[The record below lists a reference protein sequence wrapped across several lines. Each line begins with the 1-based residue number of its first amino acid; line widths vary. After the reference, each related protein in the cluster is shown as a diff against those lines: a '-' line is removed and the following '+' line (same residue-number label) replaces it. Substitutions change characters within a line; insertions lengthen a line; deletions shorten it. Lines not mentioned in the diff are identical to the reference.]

1 VVVTASSATLDTTE
15 AFSLSTAVLA
25 ASLAFETYSEPKDSR
40 WERGSLGCDVAF
52 KSDSFTAGLYKGVLE
67 LTPLG
72 AEELSAPEAGSRE
85 GLLTGAASD
94 LYALAAVV
102 EGDAADDTK
111 RIEGRINDGVMS
123 LQRCANLARTST
135 VWANSN
141 STANSA
147 GSSNKYSEG
156 CYSWSGD
163 EAHYLHVRDPDTAT
177 LVLSLLDEE
186 LLGDDLVRAVMLCSD
201 ARLVVVCGRSMRLSR
216 MRRETDQ
223 VTPTSA
229 PLVWPNQ
236 SQSPSAFLPHQRCT
250 PPGHVAQLGLT
261 VDARW
266 VWWCVRSSVRP
277 RCDYGTSWARCAT
290 VRWSVRGRG
299 GCR

>member
-177 LVLSLLDEE
+177 LALSLLDEE
-186 LLGDDLVRAVMLCSD
+186 LLGDDLVRAVGAGLCSHAD
-201 ARLVVVCGRSMRLSR
+201 VCG
-216 MRRETDQ
+216 T
-223 VTPTSA
+223 
-229 PLVWPNQ
+229 
-236 SQSPSAFLPHQRCT
+236 CT
-250 PPGHVAQLGLT
+250 RFFCFHT
-261 VDARW
+261 
-266 VWWCVRSSVRP
+266 
-277 RCDYGTSWARCAT
+277 
-290 VRWSVRGRG
+290 
-299 GCR
+299 